1 MYGVRDPV
9 LPLLPD
15 QRRGHHAGAGGD
27 PDKEIQ
33 QKRDRGRISSHRRQ
47 CLTGSKAPH
56 HRGIRRVEDLLKN
69 ASGNHRKRKQDDLP
83 REGTVKHIDLLT
95 FLFHNYYPKSS
106 SAFAA
111 ILVPYTLKIGTNCSM
126 SMVLSMPTGPRW
138 TTGFPREA
146 PPE

>member
-69 ASGNHRKRKQDDLP
+69 ASGDHRKRKQDDLP

-95 FLFHNYYPKSS
+95 FLFHNFWRMDTRDFSHELLTP
-106 SAFAA
+106 SAMTSPMCF
-111 ILVPYTLKIGTNCSM
+111 VFPVTL
-126 SMVLSMPTGPRW
+126 
-138 TTGFPREA
+138 
-146 PPE
+146 